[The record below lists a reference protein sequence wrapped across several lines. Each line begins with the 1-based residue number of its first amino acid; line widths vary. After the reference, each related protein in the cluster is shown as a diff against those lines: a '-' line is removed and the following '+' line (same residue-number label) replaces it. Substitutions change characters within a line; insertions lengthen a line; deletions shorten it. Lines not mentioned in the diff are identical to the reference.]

1 MSEAF
6 DITGPSDPPPPHY
19 SCFPSRGEAII
30 DHSPRLGSQIPTGTF
45 LKHRGNITVVLTEQE
60 DGTATPSYG
69 RGGNIQGGIL
79 LERPEDV
86 CQVKIKVEGK
96 LDFMGSSSGARSFST
111 LSRSVTLWDCDQ
123 QEDVTCSTSLPFSLF
138 LPLRFEDNGQ
148 SYPLPPSFQYYHS
161 GIPGLLVTSVYTLV
175 VSVACVR
182 RPRLLLPDKTETL
195 RILFTYFP
203 RARPERPTLSIPL
216 FSGIKSSPEE
226 WTQTLVTM
234 KTKVNTRICP
244 VQCNL
249 FVPSV
254 QTFAISDIIP
264 FHVQLTG
271 PLASLQKLFS
281 THPSFSGVQ
290 DVLSL
295 SICRQVSVEVRGIRS
310 YQTMKTGEGKIRSV
324 PPYPRGCRNPCSD
337 GTSQDDH
344 LDWEGEVKCKSN
356 VTVGGFSAAGVSVK
370 DYIVI
375 SLKPP
380 SESPFLSAE
389 GCIPILLVTDT
400 WANVPNDN

>member
-1 MSEAF
+1 MVS
-6 DITGPSDPPPPHY
+6 SDPPPPHY
-19 SCFPSRGEAII
+19 SCLPSQGEAII
-30 DHSPRLGSQIPTGTF
+30 DHSPRLGPQIPSGTF

-60 DGTATPSYG
+60 DDIATPSYG

-86 CQVKIKVEGK
+86 SQVKLRIEGK
-96 LDFMGSSSGARSFST
+96 LDFMGSSSGSRSFST
-111 LSRSVTLWDCDQ
+111 LSRSITLWDC
-123 QEDVTCSTSLPFSLF
+123 ERAENATCSNSLPFSLS
-138 LPLRFEDNGQ
+138 LPLRFEDSGL
-148 SYPLPPSFQYYHS
+148 SYPLPPSFHYYHS
-161 GIPGLLVTSVYTLV
+161 GVPGLLITSVYTLV
-175 VSVACVR
+175 VSVACAR
-182 RPRLLLPDKTETL
+182 RPRLLLRNKVETF

-203 RARPERPTLSIPL
+203 RTRPERPTLSIPL
-216 FSGIKSSPEE
+216 FSSIKSSPEE
-226 WTQTLVTM
+226 WTQTLVTV
-234 KTKVNTRICP
+234 KTKVNARVCP

-264 FHVQLTG
+264 IHVQLSG

-281 THPSFSGVQ
+281 TLPRPSGVQ
-290 DVLSL
+290 DVLSI
-295 SICRQVSVEVRGIRS
+295 SICRQISVTVRGIRS
-310 YQTMKTGEGKIRSV
+310 YQTTKIGEGKLRSV
-324 PPYPRGCRNPCSD
+324 PPYPRSCRYPCGG

-344 LDWEGEVKCKSN
+344 LDWEGEAKCTESN
-356 VTVGGFSAAGVSVK
+356 VTVGGFSAAGAS

-380 SESPFLSAE
+380 SESPFLATE

-400 WANVPNDN
+400 WANAPNDN